1 LAKAS
6 ASPDGVVRRPLAQR
20 VDLRQKQRL
29 GLTPAMR
36 LGLRILALPTDLL
49 AEEILRE
56 AEDNPCLIVEYRPE
70 PPAFDL
76 VREFAAAEE
85 SLSQSLLRQI
95 GLQRLE
101 RGVDEAARLIVSEL
115 RADGFLDAT
124 LEELS
129 ADYGLTQPVLSAALG
144 AVQACEPC
152 GVGARS
158 LAECLELQLRDAGL
172 GARLS
177 AQVVARLGDFA
188 KGAWA
193 RIATALKISEAEAQR
208 IGALLRSLNPHPVAD
223 VPDHLVPRV
232 PEIVVERTPEGRVS
246 VRLNP
251 DALPRIAL
259 ADIAG
264 RLPEHTERAR
274 RIANAIAARQ
284 ATLLRIAAA
293 IVERQARFF
302 ALGEDRLDP
311 LSRAD
316 LARALDLHAST
327 VGRALSGKSLM
338 FGGRV
343 YPFSLFFSAA
353 LGDAEDAVSGFDA
366 QRRIR
371 ALILAE
377 DPEEPLA
384 DDEIRAQLM
393 LEGVDIARRTVAKYR
408 KCMRIPSSF
417 ERRRRKVS
425 RAGRTQPGHGSSTP

>member
-1 LAKAS
+1 
-6 ASPDGVVRRPLAQR
+6 
-20 VDLRQKQRL
+20 
-29 GLTPAMR
+29 MR

-49 AEEILRE
+49 AEEILHE
-56 AEDNPCLIVEYRPE
+56 AEDNPCLIVEYWPE

-95 GLQRLE
+95 GLQRLD
-101 RGVDEAARLIVSEL
+101 RSVDQAARVIVSEL

-124 LEELS
+124 VDELS
-129 ADYGLTQPVLSAALG
+129 ADYGLAPPVLAAALD

-158 LAECLELQLRDAGL
+158 LVECLELQLREAGL

-188 KGAWA
+188 KGLWP
-193 RIATALKISEAEAQR
+193 RIAGALKISEAEAQR
-208 IGALLRSLNPHPVAD
+208 IGSLLRGLNPHPVAEA
-223 VPDHLVPRV
+223 PDHLAPRV
-232 PEIVVERTPEGRVS
+232 PEIVVEHTPEGGAA

-259 ADIAG
+259 ADTAG
-264 RLPEHTERAR
+264 GLPEQTERAR
-274 RIANAIAARQ
+274 RIANAIRARQ

-311 LSRAD
+311 MSRAD
-316 LARALDLHAST
+316 LARALDLHGST
-327 VGRALSGKSLM
+327 VGRALAGKSLL